1 MRVMQTP
8 LGKILL
14 VSGALL
20 GFLLVVSTST
30 ALIGLTLF
38 LVRRSRVHYPP
49 SAG

>member
-8 LGKILL
+8 LGRILL

-20 GFLLVVSTST
+20 GLLLVASISA

-38 LVRRSRVHYPP
+38 LVRRSRVQYPP
-49 SAG
+49 SV